1 MTKSPKVVCHTHL
14 MRDTRITHAADG
26 RRVVSAAAIFKR
38 GSQDQWVIL
47 TARRTEPVEFAGGW
61 ELPGGKVD
69 PGETVGEA
77 LVREVEEELGIPIVV
92 GELVPG
98 PDLLQG
104 WPLGEYGVMLVH
116 TAFLEDPDDYPEPIE
131 QHDAVAWIGL
141 DNLDQVPWLPADRA
155 PAVAAFALVEGSS
168 LLP

>member
-1 MTKSPKVVCHTHL
+1 
-14 MRDTRITHAADG
+14 MRDNRITHAEDG

-47 TARRTEPVEFAGGW
+47 TARRTEPEEFAGGW

-69 PGETVGEA
+69 PGETIGDA
-77 LVREVEEELGIPIVV
+77 LVREVAEELGIAIEV

-116 TAFLEDPDDYPEPIE
+116 TAFLLDSDDYPEPIE
-131 QHDAVAWIGL
+131 QHDAVAWVGL
-141 DNLDQVPWLPADRA
+141 SNLDQVPWLPADRA
-155 PAVAAFALVEGSS
+155 PAVAAFGVVAATEP
-168 LLP
+168 LP